1 MIKKFLNKIFT
12 TERIIWVVLVAL
24 LGIGLWFFFTQYRS
38 YNEKYD
44 NAMQNNKAY
53 ALQLDKEKT
62 QSNVFKVTV
71 DQLSYYNDSITTLLD
86 VVRKE
91 MKIKDKQL
99 SQLQYLATQLEKKD
113 TVRLTDTIFKEPDF
127 RLDTSIG
134 DKWITTNLHMS
145 YPNTVALESKVTS
158 EKSVVLYT
166 NRETIEPPKKF
177 FLCRWFQ
184 KKHTVVKAVV
194 KENNP
199 YVTNQENVF
208 IDIVK

>member
-1 MIKKFLNKIFT
+1 MIKKIFT
-12 TERIIWVVLVAL
+12 TERIIWMILVAL

-53 ALQLDKEKT
+53 ALQLDKEKA

-86 VVRKE
+86 AVRKE

-134 DKWITTNLHMS
+134 DKWITTNLHMA

-166 NRETIEPPKKF
+166 SRETIEPPKKF

-184 KKHTVVKAVV
+184 KKHTVVKAIV

-208 IDIVK
+208 FEIIK

>member
-1 MIKKFLNKIFT
+1 MIKKIFT
-12 TERIIWVVLVAL
+12 TERIVWMILVAL

-38 YNEKYD
+38 YNKKYD

-53 ALQLDKEKT
+53 ALQLNKDKA

-86 VVRKE
+86 ATRKE

-113 TVRLTDTIFKEPDF
+113 TVKLIDTIFKEPDF
-127 RLDTSIG
+127 RLDTCIG
-134 DKWITTNLHMS
+134 DKWITTNLHMV
-145 YPNTVALESKVTS
+145 YPSTVVLESKVAS
-158 EKSVVLYT
+158 EKSVVLYI
-166 NRETIEPPKKF
+166 NKETIEPPKKF

-208 IDIVK
+208 FEIIK

>member
-1 MIKKFLNKIFT
+1 MIKKIFT
-12 TERIIWVVLVAL
+12 TERIIWMILVAL

-44 NAMQNNKAY
+44 NAIQNNKAY
-53 ALQLDKEKT
+53 ALQLDKEKA

-86 VVRKE
+86 AVRKE

-134 DKWITTNLHMS
+134 DKWITTNLHMA

-166 NRETIEPPKKF
+166 SRETIEPPKKF

-184 KKHTVVKAVV
+184 KKHTVVKAIV

-208 IDIVK
+208 FEIIK

>member
-1 MIKKFLNKIFT
+1 MIKKIFT
-12 TERIIWVVLVAL
+12 TERIIWMILVAL
-24 LGIGLWFFFTQYRS
+24 LGIGLWFFFTQYKS

-53 ALQLDKEKT
+53 ALQLDKEKA

-86 VVRKE
+86 AIRKE

-99 SQLQYLATQLEKKD
+99 SQLQYLATKLEKKD

-134 DKWITTNLHMS
+134 DKWITTNLHMA

-208 IDIVK
+208 FEIIK

>member
-1 MIKKFLNKIFT
+1 MIKKIFT
-12 TERIIWVVLVAL
+12 TERIIWMILVAL

-44 NAMQNNKAY
+44 NAIQNNKAY
-53 ALQLDKEKT
+53 ALQLDKEKA

-86 VVRKE
+86 AVRKE

-134 DKWITTNLHMS
+134 DKWITTNLHMA

-166 NRETIEPPKKF
+166 SRETIEPPKKF

-208 IDIVK
+208 FEIIK

>member
-1 MIKKFLNKIFT
+1 M
-12 TERIIWVVLVAL
+12 ERIIWMILVAL

-53 ALQLDKEKT
+53 TLQLDKEKA
-62 QSNVFKVTV
+62 QSNVFKVKV
-71 DQLSYYNDSITTLLD
+71 DQLSYYNDSIATLLD

-99 SQLQYLATQLEKKD
+99 SQLQYLATKLEKKD
-113 TVRLTDTIFKEPDF
+113 TVRLTDTIFKESDF

-134 DKWITTNLHMS
+134 DKWITTNLHMA

-199 YVTNQENVF
+199 YVANQENVF
-208 IDIVK
+208 FEIIK

>member
-1 MIKKFLNKIFT
+1 MIKKIFT
-12 TERIIWVVLVAL
+12 TERIIWMILVAL

-44 NAMQNNKAY
+44 KAMQNNKAY
-53 ALQLDKEKT
+53 ALQLDKEKA

-86 VVRKE
+86 AVRKE

-134 DKWITTNLHMS
+134 DKWITTNLHMA
-145 YPNTVALESKVTS
+145 YPNTMALESKVTS

-208 IDIVK
+208 FEIIK